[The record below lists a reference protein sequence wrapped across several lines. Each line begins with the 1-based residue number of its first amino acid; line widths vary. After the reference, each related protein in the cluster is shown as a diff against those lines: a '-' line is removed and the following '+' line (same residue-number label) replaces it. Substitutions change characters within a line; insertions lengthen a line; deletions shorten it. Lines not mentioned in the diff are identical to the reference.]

1 VAVSNAIA
9 LALKDNIHMSL
20 RVTLYSWKLQE
31 FIDVIGSK
39 NSVVLKAAAT
49 NLANIYKREKDNSK
63 LNSAN
68 AWLRTLINQGFPL
81 RRDRKRP
88 TVGAK
93 GKLLVMHMEAGI
105 HVAVIHSLICSLG
118 AKRVTFDEWSQGIH
132 GAIHKELRE
141 CGFLR
146 SEKVQVEFLLTLGK
160 LDCGTPLFGDDF
172 FTGWEL
178 YSIIENHEIAAL
190 VAGFRAA
197 LRFKRKLPRGLPKD
211 VKKRLKTRV
220 SDDCR
225 EFLGKSV
232 KWFGQIQKAG
242 QDAYILWS

>member
-1 VAVSNAIA
+1 
-9 LALKDNIHMSL
+9 MSL
-20 RVTLYSWKLQE
+20 RPSLYRWKLRE
-31 FIDVIGSK
+31 FIDMIGSK
-39 NSVVLKAAAT
+39 NSVVLKAAAAH
-49 NLANIYKREKDNSK
+49 LADIYKNEKERSK
-63 LNSAN
+63 FQSAN
-68 AWLRTLINQGFPL
+68 AWLQTLINQGLPL
-81 RRDRKRP
+81 RRDRERP

-93 GKLLVMHMEAGI
+93 GNLLATHMEAGI
-105 HVAVIHSLICSLG
+105 HVAVIHSLICTLG

-141 CGFLR
+141 SGFLR
-146 SEKVQVEFLLTLGK
+146 SEKVQLEFLLTLRK

-172 FTGWEL
+172 YTGWEF

-197 LRFKRKLPRGLPKD
+197 LRFKRELPRSFPKEAR
-211 VKKRLKTRV
+211 KRIKTRV
-220 SDDCR
+220 SDDFR
-225 EFLGKSV
+225 DFIGKSV